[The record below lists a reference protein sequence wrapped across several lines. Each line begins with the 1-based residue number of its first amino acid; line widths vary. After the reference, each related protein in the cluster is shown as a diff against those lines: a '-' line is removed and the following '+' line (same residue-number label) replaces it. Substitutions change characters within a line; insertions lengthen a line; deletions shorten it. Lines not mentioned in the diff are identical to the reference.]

1 MTREEQISNG
11 FTEMMKGFW
20 GNQDLKVPD
29 FEEPCKQEPCEDC
42 VSRQAVLNTL
52 FYKSDNNCEVILNK
66 ELQDRIKALPPV
78 TPQEPRK
85 NEVILTE
92 EEYGEL
98 VSSEFDNGY
107 AKGYT
112 EALEQNDVL
121 DKIRERVELE
131 KLGYPPSAGYYR
143 AIMKVLQIIDKYKAE
158 SEE

>member
-1 MTREEQISNG
+1 MS
-11 FTEMMKGFW
+11 
-20 GNQDLKVPD
+20 DLI
-29 FEEPCKQEPCEDC
+29 
-42 VSRQAVLNTL
+42 SRQAVLDGL
-52 FYKSDNNCEVILNK
+52 ASIAKAKAKSDAQKSLMGRVMFFTE
-66 ELQDRIKALPPV
+66 QLPPV